1 MNTASAL
8 VLVPVFAACAEGP
21 PRPPTPPPQPVAVV
35 RASNPAPPPVAAV
48 RTSDSAP
55 TSGPSEPAKLD
66 VTAVALP
73 GATAPA
79 SLDYLAFEPGHS
91 RVWVPVGGTGSVDV
105 YDTKSGTF
113 VRVDGFKTAERE
125 SKGRTRT
132 VGPSA
137 VSIGEGAAYVGNRA
151 TSEVCPVD
159 TETLKLG
166 TCLKLASPTDGVV
179 YVAPT
184 KEVWVTTPRDQSIAV
199 LDATNPLALKPKT
212 TIHLDGA
219 PEGYVVDVTRGVFFT
234 NLEDKNKT
242 VVIDLSKHA
251 PRATWS
257 LDCDASGP
265 RGISADARGLVY
277 VACTDRVLVLDGL
290 HGGAKLATIETGAG
304 VDNIDWFEPQHL
316 LYAAASKAATL
327 TVARVD
333 DKGQVTTIAVGTSVD
348 GARNGVVDATG
359 NAYVA
364 DPLNARLLVFRA
376 PK

>member
-1 MNTASAL
+1 MNTAWAL
-8 VLVPVFAACAEGP
+8 VLFPLVSACAEEP
-21 PRPPTPPPQPVAVV
+21 ARAPTPPPQPAAIVT
-35 RASNPAPPPVAAV
+35 ASNTVAPPATAGT
-48 RTSDSAP
+48 TSDPARPPVS
-55 TSGPSEPAKLD
+55 SDPAKLD
-66 VTAVALP
+66 VTSVALP

-79 SLDYLAFEPGHS
+79 SLDYLAFEPRHS
-91 RVWVPVGGTGSVDV
+91 RVWVPAGGSGSVDV
-105 YDTKSGTF
+105 YDTKSATF
-113 VRVDGFKTAERE
+113 VRVEGFKTAERE

-137 VSIGEGAAYVGNRA
+137 VSIGEGAAYIGNRA

-166 TCLKLASPTDGVV
+166 TCIKLASPTDGVA
-179 YVAPT
+179 YVSPM

-212 TIHLDGA
+212 TIHLDGS
-219 PEGYVVDVTRGVFFT
+219 PEGYAVDVTRGVFLT
-234 NLEDKNKT
+234 NLEDKNQT

-265 RGISADARGLVY
+265 RGVSADARGLVY

-290 HGGAKLATIETGAG
+290 HGGTKLATIETGPG

-316 LYAAASKAATL
+316 LYAAAGKAATL

-333 DKGQVTTIAVGTSVD
+333 DTGHVTTIAVGSSVD
-348 GARNGVVDATG
+348 GARNGVVDAVG